1 MNDSIEYPSNVENS
15 SIIVESSIFSEPTK
29 KFSSLN
35 ILKEHVN
42 MFGILEGGFPV
53 LINCVTVQQCLDGQ
67 RSEAPIFLNVDASIG
82 FVIRF
87 IVFSLFLMHRLQVCL
102 WIWRV
107 WLYRMFHNREY
118 KQLKGSFFRVPLKST
133 HSILQICA

>member
-1 MNDSIEYPSNVENS
+1 MQMNDSVENPSNIEYS
-15 SIIVESSIFSEPTK
+15 SIIIKSAIFSKSTK

-42 MFGILEGGFPV
+42 MFGILEGRFPG

-67 RSEAPIFLNVDASIG
+67 RSEGPIFPNVDASIG

-87 IVFSLFLMHRLQVCL
+87 IVFSLFSMHKLQVCL
-102 WIWRV
+102 
-107 WLYRMFHNREY
+107 
-118 KQLKGSFFRVPLKST
+118 
-133 HSILQICA
+133 